1 VETSFSIELLKY
13 ARRGIPISSDEL
25 AAHLNLSRGTVIHHI
40 NKLIDAGFIMVQNNR
55 YYLKVSSLKALI
67 EEMQEDLEHQLA
79 EIKQVAAEIDELLTL
94 K

>member
-1 VETSFSIELLKY
+1 
-13 ARRGIPISSDEL
+13 
-25 AAHLNLSRGTVIHHI
+25 
-40 NKLIDAGFIMVQNNR
+40 MVQNNR